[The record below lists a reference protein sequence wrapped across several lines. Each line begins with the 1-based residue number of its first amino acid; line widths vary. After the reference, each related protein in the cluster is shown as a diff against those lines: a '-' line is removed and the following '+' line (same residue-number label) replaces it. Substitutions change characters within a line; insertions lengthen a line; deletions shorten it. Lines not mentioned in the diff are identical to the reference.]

1 MKNYIKK
8 ELIRFIMNE
17 DRYLFIN
24 GKAGTGKTV
33 LIGEIYNDWGNLI
46 SSSRIIDSELDF
58 NLDISS
64 TTHKSAAVLTQTLND
79 KVSTVFKLLNLRL
92 VNKGQATYLSQVSKP
107 VLSDDTVLIIDEYSF
122 INDRLL
128 EYIEESPYKKVIFV
142 GDPYQLLAPKQY
154 TLATKELQGN
164 VIELTEIYRTD
175 KDDIRELNLQMYET
189 VKTGICKKIPL
200 SENIFHVPKEDFLA
214 MVKEGSNNSNQVVIC
229 GTNVAVEEYNKLLQ
243 AHNSGHESLSVGQYC
258 YSNSYNKEAGLKNN
272 EILLILSK
280 TECTHPT
287 LGLEGYYYSVMSE
300 NGTVEVFIPNSL
312 KEKAQAISK
321 AVKEQKYL
329 LADQINTLAD
339 LRPGYAMTAY
349 KAQGS
354 SFDTVYI
361 DLNSFKSLK
370 RNVDSLYR
378 ALYVLVSRARNK
390 IVFTGDI

>member
-8 ELIRFIMNE
+8 ELIRFIMND

-33 LIGEIYNDWGNLI
+33 LIGEIYKEWGNLI

-64 TTHKSAAVLTQTLND
+64 TTHKSATVLTQTLGD
-79 KVSTVFKLLNLRL
+79 KVNTVFKLLNLRL
-92 VNKGQATYLSQVSKP
+92 VNKGQATYLNQVRKP
-107 VLSDDTVLIIDEYSF
+107 VLKDTVLIIDEYSF
-122 INDRLL
+122 INDKLL

-154 TLATKELQGN
+154 TLATKELRGN

-200 SENIFHVPKEDFLA
+200 SENILHVPKEDFLA
-214 MVKEGSNNSNQVVIC
+214 MVKEGSTNSNQVVIC

-243 AHNSGHESLSVGQYC
+243 THNSGHESLSVGQYC
-258 YSNSYNKEAGLKNN
+258 YSNSYNKEARLKNN

-280 TECTHPT
+280 IECTHPT
-287 LGLEGYYYSVMSE
+287 LGLEGYYYSVMSGG
-300 NGTVEVFIPNSL
+300 GTVEVFIPNSL
-312 KEKAQAISK
+312 KEKSQAISK

-329 LADQINTLAD
+329 LADQINALAD